1 MSLDN
6 KQMTEASVDDKGS
19 GINHWLR
26 LSDEMALYI
35 LRHLPQTSLK
45 TVSLVNKKLRDLS
58 RDDSLWTELTLDYQ
72 DIKHNEESCLNLVQK
87 CKKLVS
93 LKISNKSYNW
103 NPINIMTVVTRAKE
117 TLKRLEVH
125 PVIREWTP
133 AAMEKLGGLEN
144 LTSLTLTYL
153 DNTYYT
159 SWTIDLYRTRLLTHL
174 PTPVLVLRNSA
185 TVVVRLLM
193 G

>member
-1 MSLDN
+1 M
-6 KQMTEASVDDKGS
+6 
-19 GINHWLR
+19 
-26 LSDEMALYI
+26 
-35 LRHLPQTSLK
+35 
-45 TVSLVNKKLRDLS
+45 
-58 RDDSLWTELTLDYQ
+58 
-72 DIKHNEESCLNLVQK
+72 
-87 CKKLVS
+87 VS

-159 SWTIDLYRTRLLTHL
+159 YYTSWTIDLYRTRLLTHL

>member
-58 RDDSLWTELTLDYQ
+58 QQGRQSLDRANFRLSRHKAQRRELF
-72 DIKHNEESCLNLVQK
+72 KSC
-87 CKKLVS
+87 
-93 LKISNKSYNW
+93 
-103 NPINIMTVVTRAKE
+103 PEM
-117 TLKRLEVH
+117 
-125 PVIREWTP
+125 
-133 AAMEKLGGLEN
+133 
-144 LTSLTLTYL
+144 
-153 DNTYYT
+153 
-159 SWTIDLYRTRLLTHL
+159 
-174 PTPVLVLRNSA
+174 
-185 TVVVRLLM
+185 
-193 G
+193 